1 MARLVNQIC
10 FSHPRERRNSHVL
23 ERERDERER
32 EVREREREKERQVE
46 RDRVDQYGR
55 TFPTS

>member
-1 MARLVNQIC
+1 MAGLVNQKC

-32 EVREREREKERQVE
+32 ERLERERQVE